1 MRNLLFKKNNLAA
14 LLEYKL
20 EYKEELK
27 RIEKEEERKIQN
39 IVVNFNSMF
48 I

>member
-1 MRNLLFKKNNLAA
+1 MKNLLFKKNNLAA

-27 RIEKEEERKIQN
+27 RIDQEAKRAIDN
-39 IVVNFNSMF
+39 TRLFMGM
-48 I
+48 